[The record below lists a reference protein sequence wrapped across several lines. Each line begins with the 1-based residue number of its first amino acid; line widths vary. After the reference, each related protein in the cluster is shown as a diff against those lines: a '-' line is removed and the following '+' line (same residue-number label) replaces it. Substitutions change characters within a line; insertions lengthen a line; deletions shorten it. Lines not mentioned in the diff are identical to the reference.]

1 MNLALSAGPINKTQR
16 GGGFSCQYDA
26 RCFASR
32 RASPAAARGPAAAG
46 TAEAPVTGTPPADGL
61 RQLKDETDSIFH
73 AIKETKQ
80 EIAALHG
87 CGLSAAESNGV
98 RRELDA
104 VVGGAEQ
111 AIQQILA
118 AAEAIDQA
126 NNKLMALIERAQDQ
140 APARDIRAQVVRI
153 FEACN
158 FHDLAGQRIGKVLRT
173 LKFVDDR
180 VARMMNI
187 WGGIDAFR
195 EQAAAAQGA
204 QGDEP
209 RLVHGPKLHGDPGHA
224 SQAEIDAMFARM

>member
-1 MNLALSAGPINKTQR
+1 MPIRRKVFRIEAGLAGV
-16 GGGFSCQYDA
+16 
-26 RCFASR
+26 
-32 RASPAAARGPAAAG
+32 ARGHAVNGA
-46 TAEAPVTGTPPADGL
+46 AEAPVASTTQADGL
-61 RQLKDETDSIFH
+61 RQLNDETDSIFH
-73 AIKETKQ
+73 AVKETKQ

-87 CGLSAAESNGV
+87 CGLSAAESCVV

-111 AIQQILA
+111 AIQQILV

-126 NNKLMALIERAQDQ
+126 NNKLLALIDRAQDQ
-140 APARDIRAQVVRI
+140 GPARDIRAQVVRI

-158 FHDLAGQRIGKVLRT
+158 FHDLAGQRISKVLTT

-180 VARMMNI
+180 IARMMNI

-195 EQAAAAQGA
+195 EQAAAAQRA
-204 QGDEP
+204 RADEP
-209 RLVHGPKLHGDPGHA
+209 RLVNGPRLDGDPDHA

>member
-1 MNLALSAGPINKTQR
+1 MPIRRKVFR
-16 GGGFSCQYDA
+16 IE
-26 RCFASR
+26 ASLG
-32 RASPAAARGPAAAG
+32 AAARGHAATG
-46 TAEAPVTGTPPADGL
+46 VSSAPFTGTPPTEGL

-98 RRELDA
+98 RRELNA

-126 NNKLMALIERAQDQ
+126 ANKLTALIERAQDQ

-158 FHDLAGQRIGKVLRT
+158 FHDLAGQRIGKVMKT

-180 VARMMNI
+180 VARMMGI

-195 EQAAAAQGA
+195 EQAAAAQSA
-204 QGDEP
+204 RADEARLVNGP
-209 RLVHGPKLHGDPGHA
+209 RLDGDPGHA
-224 SQAEIDAMFARM
+224 SQAEIDAMFATM